1 MQLKSYRQA
10 KTADVPEGKE
20 LGSETNKILIERIAE
35 IARIEGPVH
44 TDVVIDRLRESYR
57 LGRVKGSTR
66 TRIQRSIANAIH
78 RKIVMGDKR
87 FIWSKKSP
95 LSRSPRNAPDENF
108 EHIAP
113 TELKAI
119 VLATANLLF
128 GCTQRELVVE
138 TARMLGV
145 TRTGKRI
152 TVVVSNT
159 IQQLL
164 LNGKLK
170 ESYGHILPSVEF

>member
-78 RKIVMGDKR
+78 RKIVMG
-87 FIWSKKSP
+87 
-95 LSRSPRNAPDENF
+95 
-108 EHIAP
+108 
-113 TELKAI
+113 
-119 VLATANLLF
+119 ANGLF
-128 GCTQRELVVE
+128 GRRNHSFPGRHVMRQ
-138 TARMLGV
+138 M
-145 TRTGKRI
+145 RI
-152 TVVVSNT
+152 SN
-159 IQQLL
+159 ISPQP
-164 LNGKLK
+164 N
-170 ESYGHILPSVEF
+170 